1 MHGRQRVTR
10 VQQPSAVAVEAPNAA
25 SEPPGR
31 QTEWSSILVLELTVL
46 CVLVP
51 ATALTL
57 SSKVRVLEFVA
68 TLILSSL
75 PGFLYVRFVEFRGP
89 SVWSE
94 YVFNLHRLGVED
106 DSENLP
112 PTLDDLRQARRAPDS
127 SSHLAE
133 VNIYTQKFDAHF
145 GTSNRRRWEEGQQE
159 HRPHERRSVIRQ
171 LDLLMPILVS
181 TLVIGIGWAI
191 VFAEPEF
198 LTGGAPPLV
207 EQLRAGFLGSYVF
220 VLQSLVRRYFQNDLK
235 ANAYYAITERIII
248 VPIVIAALSVA
259 LPMADRVEIVTA
271 FVVGIFPL
279 VGLRA
284 VNSLV
289 SRRLKTTLPS
299 LQSAY
304 PLSDLDGMTI
314 WYETRLLEE
323 GIEDMQSLITA
334 NVVDLM
340 LNTRIPVSRI
350 VDWLDQAHLYIH
362 LAPVEEPSSSRG
374 ARKRVRS
381 RGPSSG
387 HQPSDRELLRR
398 HGIRCATDLED
409 AFAGY
414 VRTDP
419 KLRARVA
426 KADQED
432 YYGGLKNLIK
442 VDRGPSITLTVL
454 NCLQR
459 EPTLDYVRNWKAV
472 SSRSALHSN
481 RTDGTH
487 NVSERR
493 SHNSSASLSP
503 PLRDTMRLSAGGV
516 LSQEPSRPTP
526 GETSSA

>member
-1 MHGRQRVTR
+1 MHARQKATR
-10 VQQPSAVAVEAPNAA
+10 VQQPPAVAGGPPSVG
-25 SEPPGR
+25 SESPGK
-31 QTEWSSILVLELTVL
+31 QTEWASILVLELTVL

-57 SSKVRVLEFVA
+57 SSKLRLLEFVA

-75 PGFLYVRFVEFRGP
+75 LGFLYVRFVELRGP

-94 YVFNLHRLGVED
+94 YVFNLHRLAVED

-112 PTLDDLRQARRAPDS
+112 PTLDDLRAQRTSDT

-145 GTSNRRRWEEGQQE
+145 GTSNRRRWEEGQHE
-159 HRPHERRSVIRQ
+159 HRPHERRSMVRQ

-259 LPMADRVEIVTA
+259 LPMANRVGIVTA

-284 VNSLV
+284 INSLV

-362 LAPVEEPSSSRG
+362 LAPVEGPSSSRG
-374 ARKRVRS
+374 ARKGARS
-381 RGPSSG
+381 RGAPSG

-414 VRTDP
+414 VRADTT
-419 KLRARVA
+419 LRPRVA

-472 SSRSALHSN
+472 AARSALPPS
-481 RTDGTH
+481 RTDGTR
-487 NVSERR
+487 NLKVNGP
-493 SHNSSASLSP
+493 NSSSP
-503 PLRDTMRLSAGGV
+503 S
-516 LSQEPSRPTP
+516 PSPAP
-526 GETSSA
+526 V

>member
-1 MHGRQRVTR
+1 MKARETVTR
-10 VQQPSAVAVEAPNAA
+10 VQQPPAVAGEAPGVA
-25 SEPPGR
+25 SESPGN
-31 QTEWSSILVLELTVL
+31 QTEWASILVLELTVL

-89 SVWSE
+89 SVWNE

-106 DSENLP
+106 DSESLP
-112 PTLDDLRQARRAPDS
+112 PTLDDLRQARRASDIP
-127 SSHLAE
+127 SHLAE

-145 GTSNRRRWEEGQQE
+145 GSSNRRRWEKGQQD
-159 HRPHERRSVIRQ
+159 HHLHERRPVVRQ

-207 EQLRAGFLGSYVF
+207 DQLRAGFLGSYVF

-374 ARKRVRS
+374 ARKRARS
-381 RGPSSG
+381 RGTSG
-387 HQPSDRELLRR
+387 GHEPSDRELLRR
-398 HGIRCATDLED
+398 YGIRCATDLED

-414 VRTDP
+414 VRTDT
-419 KLRARVA
+419 KLRSRVA
-426 KADQED
+426 KSDQDD

-472 SSRSALHSN
+472 ASRSARPS
-481 RTDGTH
+481 DGTAGTEDL
-487 NVSERR
+487 NVNGPR
-493 SHNSSASLSP
+493 NSGAPPSAP
-503 PLRDTMRLSAGGV
+503 PRDTMRPSAGVV
-516 LSQEPSRPTP
+516 LSDKPSPPTP
-526 GETSSA
+526 AET